1 MKESR
6 VFKAFRKKAKG
17 LEELTEEEKII
28 ESNETNF
35 DSVADEFK
43 KFSEEIKNPIVV
55 GALLSKLQ
63 EERARSNLLFKEL
76 NVKLDKIMGLED
88 RIDDLEDVIREL
100 LGAKIRNAEQK
111 QVKTPNIL
119 LTQTQ
124 EKIMSIIKTH
134 ETVDAEVIRKKLN
147 YKGKNAA
154 SQQLTEL
161 VDKGL
166 LQRKQVG
173 RRVYFML
180 N

>member
-1 MKESR
+1 MK
-6 VFKAFRKKAKG
+6 
-17 LEELTEEEKII
+17 ELTEGDEKII

-43 KFSEEIKNPIVV
+43 KFSEEVKNPIIV

-76 NVKLDKIMGLED
+76 NVKLDRIMSLED
-88 RIDDLEDVIREL
+88 RINDLEDVIREL
-100 LGAKIRNAEQK
+100 LGAKVKTVEEK
-111 QVKTPNIL
+111 QVNAPTKIL

-124 EKIMSIIKTH
+124 EKIINIIKTQ
-134 ETVDAEVIRKKLN
+134 EKADAEVIRKKLN

-173 RRVYFML
+173 RRVFFML

>member
-1 MKESR
+1 M
-6 VFKAFRKKAKG
+6 
-17 LEELTEEEKII
+17 EELTEEEKII
-28 ESNETNF
+28 EGNETNF
-35 DSVADEFK
+35 DSIADEFK

-76 NVKLDKIMGLED
+76 NAKLDKIMGLED
-88 RIDDLEDVIREL
+88 RINDLEDVIREL

-111 QVKTPNIL
+111 QATAPANIL

-134 ETVDAEVIRKKLN
+134 KTVNAEMIKNKLN

-173 RRVYFML
+173 RRVFFML